1 MNAHPAR
8 LVASLLLLAGGFVVA
23 VTGLAIAFAHV
34 LVDAGM
40 KVTPAD
46 AALLADL
53 MGILP
58 LLVAFA
64 LITIVAAVGL
74 LAGSSWAAPVA
85 FGSALVAVTVGG
97 FGLLVI
103 VIGRDPF
110 VPVASPTS
118 VADGLGIVA
127 VFTAVYLLVIVA
139 LAAARPPRTS
149 ISGATA

>member
-1 MNAHPAR
+1 MTAHPAR
-8 LVASLLLLAGGFVVA
+8 IVASLLLLAGGFVVA
-23 VTGLAIAFAHV
+23 VTGLAIAFARV
-34 LVDAGM
+34 LVDAGT

-46 AALLADL
+46 AALLDDL

-58 LLVAFA
+58 LLVVFA

-74 LAGSSWAAPVA
+74 LAGSSWAPPVA
-85 FGSALVAVTVGG
+85 LASALVAVTVGG
-97 FGLLVI
+97 FGLLLI
-103 VIGRDPF
+103 VVGRDPF
-110 VPVASPTS
+110 VPVASPAS

-127 VFTAVYLLVIVA
+127 AFTVVYLLVIVA